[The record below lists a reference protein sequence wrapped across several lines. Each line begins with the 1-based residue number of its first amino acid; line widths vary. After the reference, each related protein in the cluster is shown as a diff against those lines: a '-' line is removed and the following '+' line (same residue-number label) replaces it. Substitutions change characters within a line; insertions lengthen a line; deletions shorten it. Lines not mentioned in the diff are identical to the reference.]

1 MCWGRNGSVLG
12 LQRRKQGEV
21 VGALRQCLFHDRPKC
36 VVLGAVVRVQVGL
49 EHLPARGTGHHVTGF
64 FGLGGDTGDMAEF
77 TAQSL
82 VHGEHH
88 PRRLHGRSA

>member
-49 EHLPARGTGHHVTGF
+49 EHLPAPPHWPSCDVV

-82 VHGEHH
+82 VHGGHH